1 LNRAPNLP
9 DRDFAATSPIQKWAG
24 DIACIWTREGWLYLA
39 MIIDLYCLPL
49 IGWALSNRLKKN
61 LAIPALKMVINLRRP
76 PHRLRSSYRSAQLI
90 L

>member
-24 DIACIWTREGWLYLA
+24 DIACIWMREGWLYLA

-76 PHRLRSSYRSAQLI
+76 PTGCVHHTDRRS
-90 L
+90 